1 MGFNVSPR
9 FVQTVLYKFDHF
21 GRRSLTLDNFI
32 QSCVMIKSLTDAF
45 KQRDSNMSGTITLS
59 YEDFMTMAV
68 LFKP

>member
-1 MGFNVSPR
+1 MGFNVTPR
-9 FVQTVLYKFDHF
+9 FVQTVVYKFDTY

-45 KQRDSNMSGTITLS
+45 KQRDTSMTGTITLG

-68 LFKP
+68 LYKP